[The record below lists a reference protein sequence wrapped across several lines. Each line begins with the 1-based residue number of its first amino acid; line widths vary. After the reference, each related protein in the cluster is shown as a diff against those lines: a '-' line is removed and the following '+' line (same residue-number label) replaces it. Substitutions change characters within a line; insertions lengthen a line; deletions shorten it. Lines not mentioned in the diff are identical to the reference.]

1 MARLRTHRSD
11 LYALGV
17 ILALAL
23 LWFAPVL
30 FPALTGRS
38 LLPWDALYTFA
49 PWRSLRPDIIPHN
62 GLPADLVLQNAP
74 WKLHIRSTLAG
85 GEIPLWN
92 PQILSGIPFVAAG
105 QASTFY
111 PLNLLFYVLPL
122 DAAFG
127 WFTALQVALAGWAM
141 YAFGRVLRLK
151 RAAALFAGVAYMF
164 SGFLIVSVV
173 FTMFIAAVPW
183 LPALL
188 AVIELIIR
196 KQEGKGTGHYSPI
209 PYVAVGAAI
218 VGMVALAGHPEL
230 IYYTLL
236 VAGAYALVRLL
247 AAWRLLGLV
256 QEAVDPS
263 AERGGGRTR
272 RIVELGLWL
281 LAMVGLGLALG
292 AVQLLPLAELLP
304 LNFRQGSASLEQV
317 RGWAWPSRHVLTFA
331 LPDIFGNPSHH
342 HWFDPWQR
350 VWVQASVDATGRPI
364 DTIDWGIKNYVEGG
378 NYLGIATWLLAAIAV
393 GATAARLVRRSTR
406 QGFNWLAQEGLR
418 PVHVGFF
425 VGLAA
430 LSLLFAFG
438 TPLYAL
444 LFYGLP
450 GWNQLHSP
458 FRWVFPFTLSMV
470 ALGGGGLDLLLR
482 NQARNWARGF
492 ALAAALAGIG
502 ALAVAL
508 ATLFSAAPFIALGQR
523 IVNGSDL
530 AQAAF
535 ADGRMFWGYQW
546 LNIVRFGA
554 FALGSALLLGLA
566 MRAGARRW
574 AALGLVLLIALDLYV
589 AHGHFNPA
597 ADVALSPRTE
607 AGTPPVVNF
616 VNAREAGNLNATWRF
631 TTFDVPGDKTFNAN
645 VGMYYGWHDL
655 RGYDSIIPLQYV
667 QLMNQIQPQA
677 GELLY
682 NRIAP
687 LYAAGDTPYAVLDN
701 PLLDLLNVKYVLTQ
715 HAIPNATWQEIYRD
729 ASIAV
734 YENLEA
740 APRALILPEAQVVA
754 VDAQPLLEADLR
766 RTLFIEEAPD
776 DANALVPS
784 SPQVAEARISRATP
798 NDVFVDVNISDRA
811 WLLLADGYFPGWKAY
826 IRPFGAD
833 ESREMELD
841 IQRANSALRAVYLPE
856 AGQWTVRFVYSPMS
870 FKVGLY
876 ASFLAVMALLFL
888 GLFWL
893 WGRYYHPDENQS
905 EVRVVAKNSLVPM
918 GLSLANKAI
927 DFAFAMLYVR
937 LLGPEGTGKWYFV
950 VSLYGFFEI
959 VSRYGLGTLLTRD
972 VAEDKN
978 RSSAYLTNV
987 LAVRTFLWA
996 AVMPIL
1002 ALVTLFYVN
1011 IGSIQVNV
1019 FGYHL
1024 FGGGLVEI
1032 QSIGTQ
1038 EVQAIALLAF
1048 AMLFANY
1055 ADAFSSM
1062 FFAFEKMEYPAGLTN
1077 AVALLKVTLGAL
1089 VLLLGW
1095 SFVGLALVSLAVNML
1110 QVVWL
1115 WLLMRTTLFK
1125 PQWAWDGKLQRYML
1139 RVSGPLMIN
1148 HLLATIFWRID
1159 IWILRPLAGAVSVGL
1174 YSVGLKYLDGL
1185 NIIPSM
1191 FTMALFPLMSRLARK
1206 EGDNLLRSYVLS
1218 LRMLLLV
1225 ALPIAVSVTFLARPL
1240 VAIVGGQQYLD
1251 VPGTMSAFGRT
1262 WEYMGGAD
1270 LAFRIII
1277 WSIPIGFMNSVTQY
1291 VLIAVNQQHYLTARI
1306 CLWRRR
1312 QRDSEP
1318 DPDSPLWLCGGC
1330 LHHDSQR
1337 VHAAHSLLLRCA
1349 QTRGRGAVA
1358 LGDVAPC
1365 AGGGGHAGRDGCAGW
1380 DGDQRVAGYARGRA
1394 GLWRGPAGK
1403 RRLACA
1409 RHGDHLEGAARRAAA
1424 AAGAGGEQLGTTQR
1438 RKGAGAEETQRKY
1451 RRATANESLWP
1462 SSLAS
1467 ILRATT
1473 VMNYCPLP

>member
-1 MARLRTHRSD
+1 M
-11 LYALGV
+11 
-17 ILALAL
+17 
-23 LWFAPVL
+23 
-30 FPALTGRS
+30 
-38 LLPWDALYTFA
+38 YT
-49 PWRSLRPDIIPHN
+49 
-62 GLPADLVLQNAP
+62 
-74 WKLHIRSTLAG
+74 
-85 GEIPLWN
+85 
-92 PQILSGIPFVAAG
+92 
-105 QASTFY
+105 
-111 PLNLLFYVLPL
+111 
-122 DAAFG
+122 
-127 WFTALQVALAGWAM
+127 
-141 YAFGRVLRLK
+141 FGRVLRLH
-151 RAAALFAGVAYMF
+151 RAAALFAGVGYMF

-196 KQEGKGTGHYSPI
+196 KQESKGTGHYSPI

-230 IYYTLL
+230 VYYTLL
-236 VAGAYALVRLL
+236 VAGGYTLVRLI
-247 AAWRLLGLV
+247 ATWRLLGRLP
-256 QEAVDPS
+256 DP
-263 AERGGGRTR
+263 AGRTR
-272 RIVELGLWL
+272 RMLELALWL
-281 LAMVGLGLALG
+281 LALVALGLALG
-292 AVQLLPLAELLP
+292 AAQLLPLAELLP
-304 LNFRQGSASLEQV
+304 LNFRQGSASLDQV

-342 HWFDPWQR
+342 FWFDPWQR
-350 VWVQASVDATGRPI
+350 QWVQATVDAQGRAV

-378 NYLGIATWLLAAIAV
+378 NYLGIATWLLAAVAV
-393 GATAARLVRRSTR
+393 GTTAGRLFGKRRSAAE
-406 QGFNWLAQEGLR
+406 WLEQPGLR

-425 VGLAA
+425 VGLAL

-458 FRWVFPFTLSMV
+458 FRWVFPFTLSTVMV
-470 ALGGGGLDLLLR
+470 AGGGLDLLLR
-482 NQARNWARGF
+482 VQPGDQARNGVRNGAQKWGRG
-492 ALAAALAGIG
+492 LAIVAALVGAG
-502 ALAVAL
+502 ALTVAL
-508 ATLFSAAPFIALGQR
+508 ASLFVAAPFIALGQR
-523 IVNGSDL
+523 IVDSSDL

-546 LNIVRFGA
+546 LNILRFGGFVLA
-554 FALGSALLLGLA
+554 GALLLWLTL
-566 MRAGARRW
+566 RQRTRRW
-574 AALGLVLLIALDLYV
+574 AALVLVLLVALDLYV
-589 AHGHFNPA
+589 AHGRFNPA
-597 ADVALSPRTE
+597 ADVALSPRTA

-616 VNAREAGNLNATWRF
+616 VNEHEAGNLNATWRF

-667 QLMNQIQPQA
+667 QLMNQIAPQA

-687 LYAAGDTPYAVLDN
+687 LYATGDTPYAVLDN
-701 PLLDLLNVKYVLTQ
+701 PLLDLLNVKYVLTE

-729 ASIAV
+729 DGVAV
-734 YENLEA
+734 YENREVG
-740 APRALILPEAQVVA
+740 PRALIIPEAQVVA
-754 VDAQPLLEADLR
+754 AGAQPLLEADLR
-766 RTLFIEEAPD
+766 HTLFIEEPPD

-784 SPQVAEARISRATP
+784 SPQVAEARISRATA
-798 NDVFVDVNISDRA
+798 NDLFVDVNISDRG
-811 WLLLADGYFPGWKAY
+811 WLLLADAYFPGWKAY
-826 IRPFGAD
+826 VRPFGTD
-833 ESREMELD
+833 ESSEMELD
-841 IQRANSALRAVYLPE
+841 IQRANGALRAVYLPE

-893 WGRYYHPDENQS
+893 WGRYYHPDANQS

-1002 ALVTLFYVN
+1002 ALVTLFYRN
-1011 IGSIQVNV
+1011 IGAIQINV
-1019 FGYHL
+1019 LGYHL
-1024 FGGGLVEI
+1024 FGGGTVEI
-1032 QSIGTQ
+1032 QSIGVQ

-1062 FFAFEKMEYPAGLTN
+1062 FYAFEKMEYPAGLTN
-1077 AVALLKVTLGAL
+1077 AVALLKVTFGAL

-1095 SFVGLALVSLAVNML
+1095 SFVGLALVSLVVNML
-1110 QVVWL
+1110 QVLWL

-1225 ALPIAVSVTFLARPL
+1225 ALPIAVAVTFLARPL

-1291 VLIAVNQQHYLTARI
+1291 VLIAVNQQHYLTRAFIFGVVVNVILNLMLIPRFGYVAAACTTI
-1306 CLWRRR
+1306 L
-1312 QRDSEP
+1312 SEFT
-1318 DPDSPLWLCGGC
+1318 
-1330 LHHDSQR
+1330 
-1337 VHAAHSLLLRCA
+1337 LLLPFYYAVRKHVGVVPWLSITVRPLLA
-1349 QTRGRGAVA
+1349 TAAMLTATGALVW
-1358 LGDVAPC
+1358 LGVNV
-1365 AGGGGHAGRDGCAGW
+1365 W
-1380 DGDQRVAGYARGRA
+1380 
-1394 GLWRGPAGK
+1394 
-1403 RRLACA
+1403 LAT
-1409 RHGDHLEGAARRAAA
+1409 L
-1424 AAGAGGEQLGTTQR
+1424 AGAGVYAIALLLGGALRAPDMEIIWRALPAGRLRQLALGTH
-1438 RKGAGAEETQRKY
+1438 
-1451 RRATANESLWP
+1451 S
-1462 SSLAS
+1462 
-1467 ILRATT
+1467 
-1473 VMNYCPLP
+1473 

>member
-1 MARLRTHRSD
+1 MARLRNHRSD
-11 LYALGV
+11 LLALGL

-23 LWFAPVL
+23 LWFLPVL

-38 LLPWDALYTFA
+38 LLPWDALYTFE
-49 PWRSLRPDIIPHN
+49 PWRSLRPDLIPHN
-62 GLPADLVLQNAP
+62 GLPADLVLENAP
-74 WKLHIRSTLAG
+74 WKLHIRSALAAG
-85 GEIPLWN
+85 QIPLWN
-92 PQILSGIPFVAAG
+92 PQILSGIPFLAAG

-111 PLNLLFYVLPL
+111 PLNILFYLLPL
-122 DAAFG
+122 DAAYG

-141 YAFGRVLRLK
+141 YALGRVLRLRK
-151 RAAALFAGVAYMF
+151 AAALFSGIAYMF

-173 FTMFIAAVPW
+173 FTMFVAAVPW

-196 KQEGKGTGHYSPI
+196 KQEGKGTRHYSPI

-236 VAGAYALVRLL
+236 VAGSYALVRLL
-247 AAWRLLGLV
+247 AAWRLLG
-256 QEAVDPS
+256 QTPEPA
-263 AERGGGRTR
+263 GRTAR
-272 RIVELGLWL
+272 VLQLAIWL
-281 LAMVGLGLALG
+281 LAMVALGLALG

-304 LNFRQGSASLEQV
+304 LNFRQGSATLDQV
-317 RGWAWPSRHVLTFA
+317 RGWAWPSRHLLTFA

-350 VWVQASVDATGRPI
+350 AWVQATVDASGRSI

-378 NYLGIATWLLAAIAV
+378 NYLGIATWLLAAMGV
-393 GATAARLVRRSTR
+393 GATAARLFRRSTR
-406 QGFNWLAQEGLR
+406 QATNWLTHEGLR

-425 VGLAA
+425 VGLAL

-470 ALGGGGLDLLLR
+470 ALAGGGLDLLLR
-482 NQARNWARGF
+482 NQARTWARGL
-492 ALAAALAGIG
+492 ALAAGLAGMG
-502 ALAVAL
+502 ALGVAL
-508 ATLFSAAPFIALGQR
+508 ATLLAPDPFIAFGQR
-523 IVNGSDL
+523 IVDGSDL

-535 ADGRMFWGYQW
+535 ADGRSFWGYQW
-546 LNIVRFGA
+546 LNILRFGG
-554 FALGSALLLGLA
+554 FALASGLLLWLA
-566 MRAGARRW
+566 VRPRTRRW
-574 AALGLVLLIALDLYV
+574 AALGLVLLLALDLYV

-597 ADVALSPRTE
+597 ADVALSPRTT
-607 AGTPPVVNF
+607 AGTPPVVDFINQ
-616 VNAREAGNLNATWRF
+616 REAGNLNATWRF

-667 QLMNQIQPQA
+667 QLMDRIAPQA

-687 LYAAGDTPYAVLDN
+687 LYAAPSGDAYAVLDN

-715 HAIPNATWQEIYRD
+715 HAIPNASWQEIYRD
-729 ASIAV
+729 AAIAV

-740 APRALILPEAQVVA
+740 APRALIVPEAQVVSA
-754 VDAQPLLEADLR
+754 DAQPLHEADLR
-766 RTLFIEEAPD
+766 HTLFIEQPPD
-776 DANALVPS
+776 DADALVPS
-784 SPQVAEARISRATP
+784 SPQVAEARISRATA
-798 NDVFVDVNISDRA
+798 NDLFVDVNISDRG
-811 WLLLADGYFPGWKAY
+811 WLLLADAYFPGWKAY
-826 IRPFGAD
+826 IRPFGTD
-833 ESREMELD
+833 ESREMELK
-841 IQRANSALRAVYLPE
+841 IQRADSALRAVYLPE

-1002 ALVTLFYVN
+1002 ALVTLFYRN
-1011 IGSIQVNV
+1011 IGSIQINV
-1019 FGYHL
+1019 LGYHL

-1032 QSIGTQ
+1032 QSIGAQ

-1062 FFAFEKMEYPAGLTN
+1062 FYAFEKMEYPAGLTN
-1077 AVALLKVTLGAL
+1077 AVALLKVTFGAL

-1095 SFVGLALVSLAVNML
+1095 SFVGLALVSLVVNML
-1110 QVVWL
+1110 QVLWL
-1115 WLLMRTTLFK
+1115 WLLMRSTLFK
-1125 PQWAWDGKLQRYML
+1125 PQWAWDGKLQRTML

-1218 LRMLLLV
+1218 LRMLLMA
-1225 ALPIAVSVTFLARPL
+1225 ALPIAVGVTFLARPL
-1240 VAIVGGQQYLD
+1240 IAIVGGQQYLD
-1251 VPGTMSAFGRT
+1251 VPGTMTAFGRT

-1291 VLIAVNQQHYLTARI
+1291 VLIAVNQQHYLTRAFVFGVAI
-1306 CLWRRR
+1306 NI
-1312 QRDSEP
+1312 
-1318 DPDSPLWLCGGC
+1318 
-1330 LHHDSQR
+1330 
-1337 VHAAHSLLLRCA
+1337 VANLLLIPRFGYVA
-1349 QTRGRGAVA
+1349 AAFTTILSEFTLLLPFYLAVRRHVGAVPWLSVA
-1358 LGDVAPC
+1358 L
-1365 AGGGGHAGRDGCAGW
+1365 R
-1380 DGDQRVAGYARGRA
+1380 
-1394 GLWRGPAGK
+1394 PA
-1403 RRLACA
+1403 L
-1409 RHGDHLEGAARRAAA
+1409 AAA
-1424 AAGAGGEQLGTTQR
+1424 AMLAATAALVWLGVNVWPAVAAGGLVYAAALR
-1438 RKGAGAEETQRKY
+1438 LSGA
-1451 RRATANESLWP
+1451 
-1462 SSLAS
+1462 
-1467 ILRATT
+1467 LRAPD
-1473 VMNYCPLP
+1473 MEMIWRALPLGWLARLAGVTSSSSQ